1 MRGISYFR
9 YRLKRML
16 ASDKRKKCN
25 SIKREKIRAR
35 YLEEVAHHEV
45 GCPSGLK
52 LREAI
57 ENIKSIKAFLL
68 DYLVDRNG
76 ECLESVRQFDVYDLK
91 AFLLF
96 KEGLVRCEP
105 YVDEISFV
113 FDRLLNIRLYE
124 QFEIF

>member
-45 GCPSGLK
+45 GCPCGLK
-52 LREAI
+52 LGQTI
-57 ENIKSIKAFLL
+57 ENIESVVAFLL
-68 DYLVDRNG
+68 DYLVDSNG
-76 ECLESVRQFDVYDLK
+76 ECLESVRQLDIDDLK

-96 KEGLVRCEP
+96 KERLVRREP
-105 YVDEISFV
+105 YVDKISFV